1 MSLNVNEAL
10 EIIRQN
16 RRVAIVGLSPK
27 EDRPS
32 FHVGQFL
39 LDKGF
44 TVVPVNPVHK
54 EILGQPSV
62 TSLAELDL
70 DTVDWVD
77 FFVAPGRLPDFG
89 NDIIRLSPK
98 LVWCQL
104 GVVNPD
110 FNERLENAQIPFIS
124 DACPKIEWT
133 ES

>member
-1 MSLNVNEAL
+1 MSLNVDEAM
-10 EIIRQN
+10 EIIRHHK
-16 RRVAIVGLSPK
+16 RVAIVGLSPK

-32 FHVGQFL
+32 FRVGQFL
-39 LDKGF
+39 LEKGF
-44 TVVPVNPVHK
+44 TVIPVNPVHK
-54 EILGQPSV
+54 EIMGRPSV
-62 TSLAELDL
+62 ASLAELDP
-70 DTVDWVD
+70 DSIDWVD

-124 DACPKIEWT
+124 DACPKIEWK